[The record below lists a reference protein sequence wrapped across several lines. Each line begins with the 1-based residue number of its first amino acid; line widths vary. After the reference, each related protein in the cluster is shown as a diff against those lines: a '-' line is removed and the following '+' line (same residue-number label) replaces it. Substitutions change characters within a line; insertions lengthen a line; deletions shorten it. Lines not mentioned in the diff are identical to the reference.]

1 MKKFNPEKEI
11 EKLNKQKNPNNSSKL
26 SNLFVPILVV
36 ACSCMAMTAVTF
48 SAYLT
53 EGEKETYHIQID
65 IINGDDEKYEKDVLE
80 GAFSDTIKSVNS
92 FGSINCTSGSL
103 NYDPITQ
110 TISTPYLNRN
120 TSCVMVFLEDGAKNL
135 EPSGL
140 NKINDNKGE
149 SYYYKADAENN
160 YVLIKDTMFRILRIN
175 GDGTVRLILN
185 EELPAI
191 SFGENNEY
199 LNSNVKKTLEE
210 WYQLNFASEE
220 YVVAR
225 DFDTTN
231 YVELDTQDLINIE
244 GYYDSY
250 VGTISARELK
260 LITED
265 TESSYFKSIN
275 GLYTSNANGASNIYA
290 YKNGKIEQ
298 VLPSEVLNIRPVINI
313 NAKLIGSGTVNN
325 PYTISK

>member
-11 EKLNKQKNPNNSSKL
+11 EKLNKQNNPGNSSKL

-53 EGEKETYHIQID
+53 EGEKETYHILIN
-65 IINGDDEKYEKDVLE
+65 IINGDVDKYEKDVIE

-120 TSCVMVFLEDGAKNL
+120 TSCVIVFQEDGAKNL

-140 NKINDNKGE
+140 NKINDNKGK

-160 YVLIKDTMFRILRIN
+160 YVLIKDIMFRIVRIN
-175 GDGTVRLILN
+175 GDGTVRLVLN
-185 EELPAI
+185 DNLPAV
-191 SFGENNEY
+191 SFGETNDY
-199 LNSNVKKTLEE
+199 YNSNIKKTLEE
-210 WYQLNFASEE
+210 WYQLNFANED

-231 YVELDTQDLINIE
+231 HTDLDIKDLVNLE
-244 GYYDSY
+244 GYYEAK
-250 VGTISARELK
+250 VGTLSAREIK
-260 LITED
+260 LITDD
-265 TESSYFKSIN
+265 TAASYLQSIN
-275 GLYTSNANGASNIYA
+275 GIYTANASGVNNIYA
-290 YKNGKIEQ
+290 YKNGKIESVQ
-298 VLPSEVLNIRPVINI
+298 PTEVLNIRPVINI
-313 NAKLIGSGTVNN
+313 NAKLIGNGTLNN